1 MNYNIISSGS
11 KGNCVI
17 IQGVSGD
24 VMIDCGVPFRSIK
37 KHLYTVK
44 YLLLTHTHSDHIN
57 RKTIQLIAEEFPKI
71 KIIGNH
77 EVHQVWNC
85 NYIANAGYRIETDDY
100 TFYPFECL
108 HDVLCYGYVWEME
121 GKRII
126 YCTDTGS
133 LENAP
138 DFQYDYFFL
147 ESNHDE
153 QKLEKVRNEYKGSYN
168 PYLSGKRHL
177 STQQAKA
184 FYFLHRRSPD
194 SAFIELHKS
203 ERFY

>member
-1 MNYNIISSGS
+1 MDYSIISTGS

-17 IQGVSGD
+17 INKNIMV
-24 VMIDCGVPFRSIK
+24 DCGVAFRSIK
-37 KHLYTVK
+37 KYLYDVK

-71 KIIGNH
+71 IIIGNH

-85 NYIANAGYRIETDDY
+85 SFIANAGFDIVTEDY
-100 TFYPFECL
+100 TFTPFEAL
-108 HDVLCYGYVWEME
+108 HDVLCYGFVFEVD
-121 GKRII
+121 GQRVI
-126 YCTDTGS
+126 YCTDTGTM
-133 LENAP
+133 ENAP
-138 DFQYDYFFL
+138 EGVYDYFFI

-153 QKLEKVRNEYKGSYN
+153 QKLEQVRNQYKGTYN

-177 STQQAKA
+177 STQQAKG
-184 FYFLHRRSPD
+184 FYFMNRRSPD
-194 SAFIELHKS
+194 SVFIELHMS

>member
-1 MNYNIISSGS
+1 MDYNIISTGS

-17 IQGVSGD
+17 INKNIMV
-24 VMIDCGVPFRSIK
+24 DCGVAFRSIK
-37 KHLYTVK
+37 KYLYDVK

-71 KIIGNH
+71 IIIGNH

-85 NYIANAGYRIETDDY
+85 SFIANAGFDIVTEDY
-100 TFYPFECL
+100 TFTPFEAL
-108 HDVLCYGYVWEME
+108 HDVLCYGFVFEVD
-121 GKRII
+121 GQRVI
-126 YCTDTGS
+126 YCTDTGTM
-133 LENAP
+133 ENAP
-138 DFQYDYFFL
+138 KGVYDFFFI

-153 QKLEKVRNEYKGSYN
+153 QKLEQVRNQYKGTYN

-177 STQQAKA
+177 STQQAKG
-184 FYFLHRRSPD
+184 FYFMNRRSPD
-194 SAFIELHKS
+194 SVFIELHMS

>member
-17 IQGVSGD
+17 INNEIMV
-24 VMIDCGVPFRSIK
+24 DCGVPFRTIK
-37 KHLYTVK
+37 KHLYDVK
-44 YLLLTHTHSDHIN
+44 YLLLTHIHSDHVKP
-57 RKTIQLIAEEFPKI
+57 KTLQLIAEEFPKI

-77 EVHQVWNC
+77 EVHQVWHC
-85 NYIANAGYRIETDDY
+85 NFIANAGYNIETGDY
-100 TFYPFECL
+100 IFTPFECL
-108 HDVLCYGYVWEME
+108 HDVLCYGYVWHNAE
-121 GKRII
+121 GQRII

-133 LENAP
+133 MENAP
-138 DFQYDYFFL
+138 DGFYDYFFI

-153 QKLEKVRNEYKGSYN
+153 QKLEQVRNQYKGTYN
-168 PYLSGKRHL
+168 PFLSGKRHL

-184 FYFLHRRSPD
+184 FFYMHRRSPN
-194 SAFIELHKS
+194 SHFIELHKS